1 MAQYQALYRAWR
13 PDRFE
18 DICGQ
23 EAITKTLRR
32 QIMSGHIAH
41 AYLFCGSR
49 GTGKTTAA
57 KVLARAVNCQHPVD
71 GEPCGEC
78 DVCRELKDERT
89 MDVLE
94 IDAASNN
101 GVDEVRLLRDRI
113 VYPPTVGK
121 YKVYII
127 DEVHMLSTSAFNA
140 LLKTLEEPPAHAVF
154 ILATTEP
161 QKLPA
166 TVLSRCQR
174 YDFKRIPASLIVSR
188 MKVILSG
195 IGREAD
201 DDALQEIATAAEGGM
216 RDALSLLD
224 MCLSYAQATVSAS
237 LVREV
242 LGTTGR
248 EFMFAFVGALE
259 KSDAGEALRLIDKA
273 MRDGRDAQVFA
284 RETAAH
290 MRLLMMARLVGND
303 LAALAE
309 ITPEDAARFVEQS
322 QLFERERLT
331 RAMELFI
338 RAESDMKWVSNPRSI
353 LELCAVRAA
362 RISEEKSV
370 AGLTERIE
378 ALEKALA
385 TGTVLPASA
394 APAAKPAAAPAKS
407 DKPAEKP
414 AAPEVKAPASEEE
427 KVFTGVIEKICAE
440 TPSIRGYLR
449 DLKFANIDGD
459 VINTR
464 LDGKANFQKQFLERR
479 ADTIGKALSDAFGRP
494 LKLNITTSD
503 AAARPAGKGMS
514 GRDLSTS
521 YDIFG
526 RDKVELVD

>member
-57 KVLARAVNCQHPVD
+57 KVLARAVNCLRPVD

-174 YDFKRIPASLIVSR
+174 YDFKRIPALLIVSR
-188 MKVILSG
+188 MKVILNG

-216 RDALSLLD
+216 RDALSLLE
-224 MCLSYAQATVSAS
+224 MCLSYAQATP
-237 LVREV
+237 
-242 LGTTGR
+242 GR

-259 KSDAGEALRLIDKA
+259 KSDAGEALRLIDRA

-303 LAALAE
+303 LSALAE

-362 RISEEKSV
+362 RISEEKSI

-385 TGTVLPASA
+385 AGTALPASA
-394 APAAKPAAAPAKS
+394 APAAKPAAAPAKA
-407 DKPAEKP
+407 DKPAERP
-414 AAPEVKAPASEEE
+414 AAPEAKAPASEEE

-449 DLKFANIDGD
+449 DLKFVGIDGD

-479 ADTIGKALSDAFGRP
+479 ADPIGKALSDAFGRP

-503 AAARPAGKGMS
+503 AARPAGKGVS

>member
-57 KVLARAVNCQHPVD
+57 KVLARAVNCLRPVD

-188 MKVILSG
+188 MKVILNG

-201 DDALQEIATAAEGGM
+201 DDALQEIATAAEG
-216 RDALSLLD
+216 DA
-224 MCLSYAQATVSAS
+224 
-237 LVREV
+237 
-242 LGTTGR
+242 
-248 EFMFAFVGALE
+248 
-259 KSDAGEALRLIDKA
+259 
-273 MRDGRDAQVFA
+273 RDAQVFA

-303 LAALAE
+303 LSALAE

-353 LELCAVRAA
+353 LELCTVRAA

-385 TGTVLPASA
+385 AGTALPASA
-394 APAAKPAAAPAKS
+394 APAAKPAAAPAKA
-407 DKPAEKP
+407 DKPAERP
-414 AAPEVKAPASEEE
+414 AAPEAKAPASEEE

-449 DLKFANIDGD
+449 DLKFVGIDGD

-479 ADTIGKALSDAFGRP
+479 ADPIGKALSDAFGRP

-503 AAARPAGKGMS
+503 AARPAGKGVS

>member
-1 MAQYQALYRAWR
+1 
-13 PDRFE
+13 
-18 DICGQ
+18 
-23 EAITKTLRR
+23 
-32 QIMSGHIAH
+32 
-41 AYLFCGSR
+41 
-49 GTGKTTAA
+49 
-57 KVLARAVNCQHPVD
+57 
-71 GEPCGEC
+71 
-78 DVCRELKDERT
+78 
-89 MDVLE
+89 
-94 IDAASNN
+94 
-101 GVDEVRLLRDRI
+101 
-113 VYPPTVGK
+113 
-121 YKVYII
+121 
-127 DEVHMLSTSAFNA
+127 MLSTSAFNA

-174 YDFKRIPASLIVSR
+174 YDFKRIPALLIVSR
-188 MKVILSG
+188 MKVILNG

-201 DDALQEIATAAEGGM
+201 DDALQEIAAAAEGGM

-259 KSDAGEALRLIDKA
+259 KSDAGEALRLIDRA

-303 LAALAE
+303 LSALAE

-353 LELCAVRAA
+353 LELCTVRAA

-385 TGTVLPASA
+385 AGTALPASA
-394 APAAKPAAAPAKS
+394 APAAKPAAAPAKA
-407 DKPAEKP
+407 DKPAERP
-414 AAPEVKAPASEEE
+414 AAPEAKAPASEEE

-449 DLKFANIDGD
+449 DLKFVGIDGD

-479 ADTIGKALSDAFGRP
+479 ADPIGKALSDAFGRP

-503 AAARPAGKGMS
+503 AARPAGKGVS

>member
-1 MAQYQALYRAWR
+1 
-13 PDRFE
+13 
-18 DICGQ
+18 
-23 EAITKTLRR
+23 
-32 QIMSGHIAH
+32 
-41 AYLFCGSR
+41 
-49 GTGKTTAA
+49 
-57 KVLARAVNCQHPVD
+57 
-71 GEPCGEC
+71 
-78 DVCRELKDERT
+78 
-89 MDVLE
+89 
-94 IDAASNN
+94 
-101 GVDEVRLLRDRI
+101 
-113 VYPPTVGK
+113 
-121 YKVYII
+121 
-127 DEVHMLSTSAFNA
+127 MLSTSAFNA

-188 MKVILSG
+188 MKVILNG

-259 KSDAGEALRLIDKA
+259 KSDAGEALRLIDRA

-385 TGTVLPASA
+385 AGTALPASA
-394 APAAKPAAAPAKS
+394 APAAKPAAAPAKA
-407 DKPAEKP
+407 DKPAERP
-414 AAPEVKAPASEEE
+414 AAPEAKAPASEEE

-449 DLKFANIDGD
+449 DLKFVGIDGD

-479 ADTIGKALSDAFGRP
+479 ADPIGKALSDAFGRP

-503 AAARPAGKGMS
+503 AARPAGKGVS

>member
-57 KVLARAVNCQHPVD
+57 KVLARAVNCLHPVD

-188 MKVILSG
+188 MKVILNG

-201 DDALQEIATAAEGGM
+201 DDALQEIAAAAEGGM

-259 KSDAGEALRLIDKA
+259 KSDAGEALRLIDRA

-303 LAALAE
+303 LSALAE

-385 TGTVLPASA
+385 AGTALPASA
-394 APAAKPAAAPAKS
+394 APEA
-407 DKPAEKP
+407 
-414 AAPEVKAPASEEE
+414 KAPASEEE

-449 DLKFANIDGD
+449 DLKFVGIDGD

-479 ADTIGKALSDAFGRP
+479 ADPIGKALSDAFGRP

-503 AAARPAGKGMS
+503 AARPAGKGVS

>member
-57 KVLARAVNCQHPVD
+57 KVLARAVNCLRPVD

-188 MKVILSG
+188 MKVILNG

-201 DDALQEIATAAEGGM
+201 DDALQEIAAAAEGGM

-259 KSDAGEALRLIDKA
+259 KSDAGEALRLIDRA

-303 LAALAE
+303 LSALAE

-353 LELCAVRAA
+353 LELCTVRAA

-385 TGTVLPASA
+385 AGTALPASA
-394 APAAKPAAAPAKS
+394 APAAKPAAAPAKA
-407 DKPAEKP
+407 DKPAERP
-414 AAPEVKAPASEEE
+414 AAPEAKAPASEEE

-449 DLKFANIDGD
+449 DLKFVGIDGD

-479 ADTIGKALSDAFGRP
+479 ADPIGKALSDAFGRP
-494 LKLNITTSD
+494 LKLNITTAD
-503 AAARPAGKGMS
+503 AARPAGKGVS

>member
-1 MAQYQALYRAWR
+1 M
-13 PDRFE
+13 
-18 DICGQ
+18 
-23 EAITKTLRR
+23 
-32 QIMSGHIAH
+32 
-41 AYLFCGSR
+41 
-49 GTGKTTAA
+49 
-57 KVLARAVNCQHPVD
+57 
-71 GEPCGEC
+71 
-78 DVCRELKDERT
+78 
-89 MDVLE
+89 
-94 IDAASNN
+94 
-101 GVDEVRLLRDRI
+101 
-113 VYPPTVGK
+113 
-121 YKVYII
+121 
-127 DEVHMLSTSAFNA
+127 
-140 LLKTLEEPPAHAVF
+140 
-154 ILATTEP
+154 
-161 QKLPA
+161 
-166 TVLSRCQR
+166 
-174 YDFKRIPASLIVSR
+174 
-188 MKVILSG
+188 
-195 IGREAD
+195 
-201 DDALQEIATAAEGGM
+201 
-216 RDALSLLD
+216 
-224 MCLSYAQATVSAS
+224 
-237 LVREV
+237 REV

-259 KSDAGEALRLIDKA
+259 KSDAGEALRLIDRA

-303 LAALAE
+303 LSALAE

-353 LELCAVRAA
+353 LELCTVRAA

-385 TGTVLPASA
+385 AGTALPASA
-394 APAAKPAAAPAKS
+394 APAAKPAAAPAKA
-407 DKPAEKP
+407 DKPAERP
-414 AAPEVKAPASEEE
+414 AAPEAKAPASEEE

-449 DLKFANIDGD
+449 DLKFVGIDGD

-479 ADTIGKALSDAFGRP
+479 ADPIGKALSDAFGRP

-503 AAARPAGKGMS
+503 AARPAGKGVS